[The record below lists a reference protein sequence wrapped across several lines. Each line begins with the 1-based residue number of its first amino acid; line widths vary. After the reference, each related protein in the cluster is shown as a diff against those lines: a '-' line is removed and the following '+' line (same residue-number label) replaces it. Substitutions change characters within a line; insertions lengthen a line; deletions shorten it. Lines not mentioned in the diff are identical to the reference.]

1 MVYRINTTE
10 NSLLSFI
17 QDRYENDT
25 YQLSNFKD
33 VTDFPIQ
40 IDTDTNHDIDQHAQT
55 CTEWEAHI
63 LETHNSCNGSNQN
76 RGTCVE
82 YAGCDSE

>member
-25 YQLSNFKD
+25 YQLLNFKD

-40 IDTDTNHDIDQHAQT
+40 IDTDMNHDIDQHAQT

-63 LETHNSCNGSNQN
+63 LETHNFCNGSNQN